1 MSETNADEQTQLD
14 AEKYVVFR
22 LAEEW
27 YGANLLDV
35 REVVESMPVKPVPN
49 TIAAFKGVCNLRGQ
63 IIGVLD
69 LRERFG
75 LKGAAWEKS
84 VLLVFETETGAIAS
98 AVDQIMSV
106 STIPADQIEFKPNVV
121 ALVPTKYIQGIGKLE
136 NRLVTILDLKK
147 ILNHVELTELEQ
159 TRLKVAI

>member
-1 MSETNADEQTQLD
+1 MSDSNEVDQAQVD

-22 LAEEW
+22 LADEW

-35 REVVESMPVKPVPN
+35 REVVESVPVKPVPN
-49 TIAAFKGVCNLRGQ
+49 TISAFKGVCNLRGQ

-75 LKGAAWEKS
+75 LKAAAWEKS

-106 STIPADQIEFKPNVV
+106 SSIPKDQIEFKPNVV
-121 ALVPTKYIQGIGKLE
+121 ALVPTKYIQGIGKL
-136 NRLVTILDLKK
+136 NDRLVTLLDLKK

-159 TRLKVAI
+159 TRLNVAI